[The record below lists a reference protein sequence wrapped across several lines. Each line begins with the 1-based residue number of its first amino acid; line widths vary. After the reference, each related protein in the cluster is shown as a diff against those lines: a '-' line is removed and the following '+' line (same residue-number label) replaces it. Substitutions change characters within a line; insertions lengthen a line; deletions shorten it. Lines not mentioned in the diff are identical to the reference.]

1 MNTII
6 NLIIIFVLVN
16 IVKKAITKN
25 SRGTS
30 SGIANKNP
38 IGDFINKF
46 KDSLNN
52 GWTSHT
58 SFNKFN
64 KNTMEHTINTQ
75 PLSRKNK
82 RIVLT
87 ILGLIIAFIILINSV
102 ITIPAGNTG
111 VQSLFGKVR
120 DTELSEGLHIINPFI
135 AINKMS
141 IRTEE
146 YTMSGTTGEGQ
157 RTGADQISALTREG
171 LPIDLD
177 ITIQYR
183 LVEDTAS
190 EVYRKLGLNY
200 QEKIIRPVIRSV
212 IREIIAKY
220 DAKDVY
226 SDKRAEITSS
236 IKESLVKAIEPRG
249 ILIEQVLLRNV
260 ILPDKLSSSIQAKL
274 QSEQESQRYDFVLN
288 REKKEAERKRI
299 EAEGQKDA
307 QRIINES
314 LTPRYLQYLYINE
327 LKDRAGTIYIPT
339 GQDGLPL
346 FKNIN

>member
-1 MNTII
+1 M
-6 NLIIIFVLVN
+6 
-16 IVKKAITKN
+16 KEGSA
-25 SRGTS
+25 
-30 SGIANKNP
+30 
-38 IGDFINKF
+38 
-46 KDSLNN
+46 
-52 GWTSHT
+52 SHT
-58 SFNKFN
+58 NFNKFN
-64 KNTMEHTINTQ
+64 KNTMEYTVNTQ
-75 PLSRKNK
+75 PLSSKNK
-82 RIVLT
+82 KIILT
-87 ILGLIIAFIILINSV
+87 IAGLIIGFIILVNSV
-102 ITIPAGNTG
+102 VTIPAGNTG
-111 VQSLFGKVR
+111 VQSLFGKVK
-120 DTELSEGLHIINPFI
+120 DDELSEGIHIINPFMSVD
-135 AINKMS
+135 KMS

-146 YTMSGTTGEGQ
+146 YTMSGVTGEGK
-157 RTGADQISALTREG
+157 RVGADQISALTKEG

-212 IREIIAKY
+212 IREIIAQY

-226 SDKRAEITSS
+226 SEKRTEITSS

-260 ILPDKLSSSIQAKL
+260 TLPDKLSASIQAKL

-288 REKKEAERKRI
+288 KEKKEAERKRI
-299 EAEGQKDA
+299 EAEGQKNA
-307 QRIINES
+307 QRIISES

-346 FKNIN
+346 FKNIQ

>member
-16 IVKKAITKN
+16 IVRNAITKN
-25 SRGTS
+25 SRGS
-30 SGIANKNP
+30 SSVFNNKNP
-38 IGDFINKF
+38 IGDFINKL

-52 GWTSHT
+52 GGTSHT
-58 SFNKFN
+58 DFNKFN
-64 KNTMEHTINTQ
+64 KNTMEHVIN
-75 PLSRKNK
+75 SKKNK

-111 VQSLFGKVR
+111 VQSLFGKVK
-120 DTELSEGLHIINPFI
+120 DKELSEGLHFINPFVS
-135 AINKMS
+135 INKMS

-157 RTGADQISALTREG
+157 KTGADQISALTKEG

-274 QSEQESQRYDFVLN
+274 QSEQESQRYDFVLSK
-288 REKKEAERKRI
+288 EKKEAERKRI

-346 FKNIN
+346 FKNIQ

>member
-1 MNTII
+1 MDAII
-6 NLIIIFVLVN
+6 SIIIVFVIFNVISKIFKKNN
-16 IVKKAITKN
+16 INAIN
-25 SRGTS
+25 SRRGALKNIFS
-30 SGIANKNP
+30 KIKNNLNNINKN
-38 IGDFINKF
+38 NNNF
-46 KDSLNN
+46 KKNN
-52 GWTSHT
+52 
-58 SFNKFN
+58 
-64 KNTMEHTINTQ
+64 MEYTINS
-75 PLSRKNK
+75 PSISKKNK
-82 RIVLT
+82 KVVLS
-87 ILGLIIAFIILINSV
+87 IIGLIVGFIILVNSV

-111 VQSLFGKVR
+111 VQSLFGKVK
-120 DTELSEGLHIINPFI
+120 DKELSEGLHLINPFM
-135 AINKMS
+135 AINRMS

-146 YTMSGTTGEGQ
+146 YTMSGTTGEGE
-157 RTGADQISALTREG
+157 RTGADQISALTKEG

-226 SDKRAEITSS
+226 SEKRSEITAS
-236 IKESLVKAIEPRG
+236 IKEGLVRAIEPRG

-260 ILPDKLSSSIQAKL
+260 ILPAKLSASIQAKL
-274 QSEQESQRYDFVLN
+274 QSEQESQRYDFVLSK
-288 REKKEAERKRI
+288 EKKEAERKRI

-314 LTPRYLQYLYINE
+314 LTPKYLQYLYINE

-346 FKNIN
+346 FKNIQ

>member
-6 NLIIIFVLVN
+6 GLIIFFVIINFIKNLF
-16 IVKKAITKN
+16 TKN
-25 SRGTS
+25 SKSPFVVNDKDIVS
-30 SGIANKNP
+30 SFIKKFTEKLSEGGIR
-38 IGDFINKF
+38 
-46 KDSLNN
+46 
-52 GWTSHT
+52 HT

-64 KNTMEHTINTQ
+64 KNTMEHTVNVQ

-82 RIVLT
+82 KIVLT
-87 ILGLIIAFIILINSV
+87 ILGLIIGFIILINSI
-102 ITIPAGNTG
+102 ITIPSGNTG
-111 VQSLFGKVR
+111 VQSLFGKVK
-120 DTELSEGLHIINPFI
+120 DKELSEGLHFINPFMT
-135 AINKMS
+135 INRMS

-146 YTMSGTTGEGQ
+146 YTMSGTTGEGM
-157 RTGADQISALTREG
+157 RTGADQISALTKEG
-171 LPIDLD
+171 LSIDLD

-226 SDKRAEITSS
+226 SEKRAEITFS
-236 IKESLVKAIEPRG
+236 IKESLVAAIEPRG

-274 QSEQESQRYDFVLN
+274 QSEQESQRYDFVLS
-288 REKKEAERKRI
+288 REKKEADRKRI
-299 EAEGQKDA
+299 EAEGQRDA
-307 QRIINES
+307 QKIINES

-339 GQDGLPL
+339 GNDSLPL
-346 FKNIN
+346 FKNIQ

>member
-1 MNTII
+1 MEYTI
-6 NLIIIFVLVN
+6 
-16 IVKKAITKN
+16 KA
-25 SRGTS
+25 
-30 SGIANKNP
+30 
-38 IGDFINKF
+38 
-46 KDSLNN
+46 
-52 GWTSHT
+52 
-58 SFNKFN
+58 
-64 KNTMEHTINTQ
+64 Q
-75 PLSRKNK
+75 PLSKKTKKMIRG
-82 RIVLT
+82 IVGVV
-87 ILGLIIAFIILINSV
+87 IALIILVNVI
-102 ITIPAGNTG
+102 ITIPSGNTG
-111 VQSLFGKVR
+111 VQSLFGKVK
-120 DTELSEGLHIINPFI
+120 DKELSEGLHIINPFV
-135 AINKMS
+135 AINNMS

-146 YTMSGTTGEGQ
+146 YTMSSTTGEGEKAE
-157 RTGADQISALTREG
+157 ADQISALTKEG

-183 LVEDTAS
+183 LVEDQAS

-212 IREIIAKY
+212 IREIIARY

-226 SDKRAEITSS
+226 SEKRSEITLS

-274 QSEQESQRYDFVLN
+274 QSEQEAQRYDFVLN
-288 REKKEAERKRI
+288 KEKKEAERKRI

-346 FKNIN
+346 FKNIQ